1 MSSLRGDGAQDL
13 AWAVTVG
20 YLTGGVL
27 LTLGLQW
34 RGHRQM
40 CAVLRSP
47 AGFVAWLVFTLHL
60 WVRRFDPVHV
70 IAGRRR

>member
-1 MSSLRGDGAQDL
+1 M
-13 AWAVTVG
+13 TVG

-27 LTLGLQW
+27 LTIGLQL

-47 AGFVAWLVFTLHL
+47 AGFAAWLVFTLHL
-60 WVRRFDPVHV
+60 WVRRLDPVHV
-70 IAGRRR
+70 IAAKAPRRTPHA